1 MPNQSNVRPARAA
14 EDERPNDS
22 RWLQLFEPPPDAV
35 YTIDGAAHL
44 VDVSRRTILVYCKHG
59 LISPT
64 RYTEDGRYYFNGDAI
79 RVLRRINELRVV
91 CGDDLSGIKIILDLM
106 NQLERLHSEMRSLR
120 NGMVEAQ
127 ETRTP
132 YMRRYI

>member
-14 EDERPNDS
+14 EDEQSSDS

-35 YTIDGAAHL
+35 FTIEGAAHL
-44 VDVSRRTILVYCKHG
+44 ADVSRRTILVYCKHG

-64 RYTEDGRYYFNGDAI
+64 RRTADSGYSFDGDTI
-79 RVLRRINELRVV
+79 RALRRINALRVV

-106 NQLERLHSEMRSLR
+106 NEVERLHSEVRSLR
-120 NGMVEAQ
+120 NGIEVD
-127 ETRTP
+127 ETKMQ
-132 YMRRYI
+132 YMRRYL